1 MSDRLDRGLAAAF
14 GPHSGSDSVLEQ
26 LGLRGPSLILEADDG
41 GRDTTTPLAA
51 ETLLGTSA
59 EGRYE
64 VDGEI
69 ARGGVG
75 VILRGRDLELGR
87 DVAVKV
93 LRPELATRQDVLWR
107 FVEEAQIGG
116 QLQHP
121 GITPVYDLGLLAD
134 QRPYFAMKL
143 VRGETLADLL
153 EARPTPTT
161 ELGRHLRIFEQ
172 VSQTVG
178 YAHAR
183 GVVHRDLKPANI
195 MVGAFGEVQVMDWGF
210 AKVLAHGGVADE
222 RAPLLDET
230 SIHTVRTDSGGSASQ
245 LGSVMGTPSYMPPE
259 QAKGQLDRVDERS
272 DVFGLGAILL
282 EILTGAPPYPV
293 ARDTLIR
300 AARGDL
306 GDALARLGEAAVHPR
321 LAALCTACLAVDP
334 NARPRDAGEVAETV
348 GQHLAD
354 LEASARAKEGEA
366 AAAAVRA
373 RGARRARR
381 LTLGIA
387 AAALLAVLLAGGAY
401 VWVRSERAADR
412 QRAREVLARALAAI
426 DQGIGEAQAIEA
438 QGLDGWDERVAA
450 YERAR
455 EKVREAKRLVPAAAL
470 GWSEVN
476 PLTERIADIDAGLA
490 AAGAGAA
497 RSERDRRLA
506 AHLERIRTGEAGF
519 GRKRSVPLAFAEHG
533 LDVLNDDPET
543 VAAAIRDSWIA
554 RDLVTALENWANA
567 SGAYDMTPSP
577 AGLHVLDV
585 LAVADPDPLR
595 QAIREAA
602 RTHDIDRLRS
612 LVTDDSSALFE
623 ESTPSR
629 LAIHLMRGDDT
640 DAARTLLEEALR
652 RKPDRFW
659 VSIQLAFS
667 LLQHEPKRPAE
678 AEGYLR
684 AALALQ
690 PKSVLARRWL
700 GHALAAQGREA
711 EAAEMWLD
719 GVRDDP
725 AHYLAFEPAVVQR
738 LGGDDR
744 METVA
749 RTIEAEAERSPDDA
763 RVVFRLGGVREIQ
776 GQWPAAAAAYARAVA
791 ESPEEPRYRMRL
803 AVAALHTGNWQR
815 AHEQYVAMRDLAP
828 GEPAFHVLFG
838 DALQQ
843 HGEFRAALDAYD
855 AAFRL
860 QPGRP
865 GLTWTRGQ
873 LQYRLGRV
881 EEAIKA
887 FELVGQRAPNFVPG
901 AFRLG
906 FARQRTG
913 DLAGAARAYER
924 ALRFDPTHAPTLLHL
939 GYLYL
944 GAGREDEGEEKL
956 LAYYD
961 HAPWSDTWALAP
973 AAYRRDVDALV
984 DLARR
989 HPPTAGME
997 LPEVDPRRMALFA
1010 HLALELSCY
1019 ELASRAFAAAF
1030 RLDPDVPDAFGP
1042 FAVPCRNRARAA
1054 FAAGLVASGRGAEAH
1069 LVEPRQRRAWRA
1081 QARVWLEQEGAAWAD
1096 VLARGDLDL
1105 ARLGT
1110 HVLLQ
1115 ELDAAPVREV
1125 DRIRELPEEQQAAWS
1140 RVWSEIRQLAAQAEA
1155 DLR

>member
-26 LGLRGPSLILEADDG
+26 LGLRGPSLILETDG
-41 GRDTTTPLAA
+41 GGRGAAAPLAA
-51 ETLLGTSA
+51 ETLLGTSS

-75 VILRGRDLELGR
+75 VVLRGRDLELGR

-121 GITPVYDLGLLAD
+121 GIAPVYDLGLLAD

-153 EARPTPTT
+153 EARRTPTT

-172 VSQTVG
+172 VCQTVG

-183 GVVHRDLKPANI
+183 GVVHRDLKPANV

-272 DVFGLGAILL
+272 DVFGLGAMLL

-306 GDALARLGEAAVHPR
+306 DDALGRLGEAAVDPR
-321 LAALCTACLAVDP
+321 LAALCTACLSVDP
-334 NARPRDAGEVAETV
+334 NARPQDAGEVAERV

-354 LEASARAKEGEA
+354 LEASARAEEGEA

-387 AAALLAVLLAGGAY
+387 AAALLSVVLAGGGY
-401 VWVRSERAADR
+401 VWARNERVADR

-426 DQGIGEAQAIEA
+426 DQRIGEAEAIEA
-438 QGLDGWDERVAA
+438 QGLDGWDERGAA

-455 EKVREAKRLVPAAAL
+455 EMVREAERLVPAAAL
-470 GWSEVN
+470 GGSRVN

-497 RSERDRRLA
+497 RAERDRRLA

-533 LDVLNDDPET
+533 LDVLNGDPET

-585 LAVADPDPLR
+585 LALADPDPLR

-612 LVTDDSSALFE
+612 LAADDSPALFE

-667 LLQHEPKRPAE
+667 LLQHEPKRPTE

-700 GHALAAQGREA
+700 GHVLAAQGREA
-711 EAAEMWLD
+711 EADEMWLD

-738 LGGDDR
+738 LAGDDR
-744 METVA
+744 MQAVA
-749 RTIEAEAERSPDDA
+749 RAVEEEAERSPDDA
-763 RVVFRLGGVREIQ
+763 GVVFRLGGVREIQ

-803 AVAALHTGNWQR
+803 AVAALHTGNWER

-843 HGEFRAALDAYD
+843 RGELQAALDAYD

-865 GLTWTRGQ
+865 GLDLDARSAPVPTRSDRGSDPG
-873 LQYRLGRV
+873 L
-881 EEAIKA
+881 
-887 FELVGQRAPNFVPG
+887 RA
-901 AFRLG
+901 R
-906 FARQRTG
+906 
-913 DLAGAARAYER
+913 GAARAELRARCLLARLRPTTNGRSRRCGRGLRARTAIRPDARSLATASRIRLPRRGARGRRGGEAARVLRPRTLER
-924 ALRFDPTHAPTLLHL
+924 CLDPGSRCVPQGRRGSRGGRSPVPSHGGHGAARGRPAPPDPPRAPRHRAVLLRACRPRLRGRLQRGPGRGRCVRPHRRAVPQSGASRVRGGPRRGGSGRGCRTSSIPTHAGPGVRRPWRGWRRTARPGRRCWHAESPTWQAWGHRCCSKSSMPRPC
-939 GYLYL
+939 
-944 GAGREDEGEEKL
+944 GRSIG
-956 LAYYD
+956 
-961 HAPWSDTWALAP
+961 S
-973 AAYRRDVDALV
+973 
-984 DLARR
+984 ARCPSQNETR
-989 HPPTAGME
+989 G
-997 LPEVDPRRMALFA
+997 R
-1010 HLALELSCY
+1010 
-1019 ELASRAFAAAF
+1019 
-1030 RLDPDVPDAFGP
+1030 
-1042 FAVPCRNRARAA
+1042 
-1054 FAAGLVASGRGAEAH
+1054 ASGHRSASSRH
-1069 LVEPRQRRAWRA
+1069 RR
-1081 QARVWLEQEGAAWAD
+1081 
-1096 VLARGDLDL
+1096 
-1105 ARLGT
+1105 T
-1110 HVLLQ
+1110 
-1115 ELDAAPVREV
+1115 
-1125 DRIRELPEEQQAAWS
+1125 
-1140 RVWSEIRQLAAQAEA
+1140 
-1155 DLR
+1155 